1 MSDRFYLA
9 GPIDGNVVTLDGSE
23 AHHFLHVL
31 RGKAGDSITLFD
43 GLGEELVARATKVAR
58 GTVELEITKRQA
70 ISRELPVELVVGVA
84 LPKGDRQKWLMEKLT
99 ELGVG
104 QVVPLETARGV
115 AQPTEQALARL
126 TRSVVEASKQC
137 GRNRL
142 MEVRPAES
150 LEAYLSRG
158 NGENRWRLFADTE
171 ATAGQS
177 LLPPSTGTEVWIA
190 VGPEGGWTDDE
201 RQLAKQHGWQSTL
214 LGDRTLR
221 VETAAVALAAWA
233 GLACN
238 R

>member
-1 MSDRFYLA
+1 M
-9 GPIDGNVVTLDGSE
+9 DGSE
-23 AHHFLHVL
+23 AHHFLHVV

-43 GLGEELVARATKVAR
+43 GLGEELVARATKITR
-58 GTVELEITKRQA
+58 GTVDFEITDRQA
-70 ISRELPVELVVGVA
+70 ISRELPVKLVVGVA

-126 TRSVVEASKQC
+126 MRSVIEASKQC
-137 GRNRL
+137 GRNCL
-142 MEVRPAES
+142 MQVRPAES
-150 LEAYLSRG
+150 LETFFSRG
-158 NGENRWRLFADTE
+158 SDGNRLRLFADTQAVGE
-171 ATAGQS
+171 QS
-177 LLPPSTGTEVWIA
+177 LSPPPTGSEIWIA
-190 VGPEGGWTDDE
+190 VGPEGGWTDAE
-201 RQLAKQHGWQSTL
+201 RQLAQQHSWQSTL